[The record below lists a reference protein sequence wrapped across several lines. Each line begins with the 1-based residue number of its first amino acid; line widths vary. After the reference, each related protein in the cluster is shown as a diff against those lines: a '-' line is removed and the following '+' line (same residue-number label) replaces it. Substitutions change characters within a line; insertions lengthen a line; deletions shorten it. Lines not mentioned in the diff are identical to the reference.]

1 MNWIW
6 INTMWLIWSVSKFS
20 VFALLFSL
28 FGDQHHTALI
38 IETVMVSHK
47 GLSLPGSPCTLHSD
61 RHQFNRPIQP
71 LVRHPSGPLLPST
84 WATSNQRPVNN
95 LLLPLVRPL
104 RVPSPSLLYIKGPW
118 MLSEMRGFL
127 ETLDCH
133 PLGLLAFWLKSSFLA
148 PTTRIRIYWPVVR
161 WAEQLG
167 LGNRPDTPLWG
178 YWNYFAVLST
188 AIKLFNFSVSF
199 ANNVDNRILQISG
212 RLLLLLLSRFSR
224 VRLCAT
230 P

>member
-1 MNWIW
+1 
-6 INTMWLIWSVSKFS
+6 MWLFWSVSKFS

-28 FGDQHHTALI
+28 FRDQHHTALI

-61 RHQFNRPIQP
+61 RDQFNRPIQP

-148 PTTRIRIYWPVVR
+148 PNNSYPDLLACCAVSRTA
-161 WAEQLG
+161 WAWQQ
-167 LGNRPDTPLWG
+167 TWH
-178 YWNYFAVLST
+178 
-188 AIKLFNFSVSF
+188 SF
-199 ANNVDNRILQISG
+199 VGILE
-212 RLLLLLLSRFSR
+212 LLCCFIHSN
-224 VRLCAT
+224 
-230 P
+230 